1 MIRGLE
7 FAGFVAL
14 AAAVHAGIWT
24 ATPEGGGAGGA
35 RGTDTATLAAST
47 PQMAALVETWQR
59 PVETMPD
66 APEPRTAPAPDA
78 QPVALRPETHPAA
91 PPAPDALPDTARAPH
106 RPQVESAPLPL
117 PAPRIGAR
125 APTAAPPPDAPQR
138 SARPAPKAPAPAA
151 RRAAPA
157 APRAPSMAARPQA
170 DRSPP
175 AAQAPPPPAT
185 RPRARPARPADPAP
199 ARQKEVARGS
209 GGAQAGGQAQTAAP
223 ARINDAT
230 RASLMGRWGGAI
242 RSRIERHKR
251 YPSGTR
257 ASGTAHLV
265 LDVAADGRLVAV
277 ALRRSSGDARL
288 DAAAMNA
295 VRRAR
300 LPAAP
305 DRLPGS
311 RHRFNLPV
319 AFAR

>member
-35 RGTDTATLAAST
+35 RGPDTATLAASS
-47 PQMAALVETWQR
+47 PQMAALVEAWQR

-66 APEPRTAPAPDA
+66 APAPRTAPAPDT
-78 QPVALRPETHPAA
+78 QPVALRPEAGHAA
-91 PPAPDALPDTARAPH
+91 PPPPAALPGTARAPE
-106 RPQVESAPLPL
+106 RPNVGSGPLPP
-117 PAPRIGAR
+117 PAPRIAARVPSAAQPADARQEPPPPVPRAR
-125 APTAAPPPDAPQR
+125 APAARPDPPDAPR
-138 SARPAPKAPAPAA
+138 APA
-151 RRAAPA
+151 
-157 APRAPSMAARPQA
+157 MATLPQA
-170 DRSPP
+170 DRTPP
-175 AAQAPPPPAT
+175 AAQTAPPPAT
-185 RPRARPARPADPAP
+185 RPRARPARRAEPAP
-199 ARQKEVARGS
+199 ARQRETARGE
-209 GGAQAGGQAQTAAP
+209 GGQDAAGSVQAAAP
-223 ARINDAT
+223 ARIDTAT
-230 RASLMGRWGGAI
+230 RASLMGQWGGAI

-277 ALRRSSGDARL
+277 TLRRSSGDARL
-288 DAAAMNA
+288 DAAAVRA

-305 DRLPGS
+305 DRLAGG

-319 AFAR
+319 AFSR